1 MNRILILFFATFLL
15 FLKTWA
21 DDFESA
27 TEAVKNMRLGWNM
40 GNTLDANNQQQH
52 DATQDNYWGQQDI
65 TSETCWGQFTTKPK
79 LFAMMKTAGF
89 GAIRVPVTWYNHM
102 DKDGNVDEAWMNRVR
117 EVVDYIIS
125 QGLYC
130 IINVHHDT
138 GADRNGFKSWIKA
151 DPTNYASNETRY
163 KKLWQ
168 QIAQKFRDYDHH
180 LLFEAYNEMLDTQNS
195 WNYASFN
202 SPGQYNAT
210 VASQAYSAINSYAQ
224 SFVDV
229 VRATGGNNA
238 QRNIIVNTYAGCAG
252 YGAHGGTST
261 YFSHLLDPLK
271 EINKPTGESNH
282 IIFQVHTYPDI
293 SNLNSTKT
301 QIDQMISD
309 LNTHLVSKGAPV
321 IIGEWGTSNVD
332 AGEGK
337 TDYDIRRDQM
347 FQFVDYFIKKT
358 KENNIATFYWMG
370 LSDGMSRLY
379 PAFYQS
385 DLALKML
392 KAYHGDAYSPTL
404 PDVSD
409 YNDAAF
415 TATIHYWSDK
425 QWAEFNLFKGS
436 ISSSEYQG
444 IQLELETAPTNNEL
458 QFKVIGKSTTTTF
471 INQSSSSLVFTSAM
485 GTITNIT
492 LQWCKETS
500 GTVKIKGLWLIQKD
514 GTKQAC
520 NPSVAWG
527 CDMSDVD
534 IITGIHDITATPARP
549 AHEVIYNL
557 HGQRITTPQKGIY
570 IKNGKKLFLK

>member
-1 MNRILILFFATFLL
+1 MNRILLLIFATLL
-15 FLKTWA
+15 LCSKTWA
-21 DDFESA
+21 DDFETA
-27 TEAVKNMRLGWNM
+27 TDAVKHMGLGWNL
-40 GNTLDANNQQQH
+40 GNTLDANNQQYH
-52 DATQDNYWGQQDI
+52 DPTQANYWGQQDVS
-65 TSETCWGQFTTKPK
+65 SETCWGQFTTKAE
-79 LFAMMKTAGF
+79 LFAMMKDAGF

-102 DKDGNVDEAWMNRVR
+102 DTDGKIDEAWMNRVS
-117 EVVDYIIS
+117 EVVDAIIS

-138 GADRNGFKSWIKA
+138 GADRDGFKSWIKA
-151 DPTNYASNETRY
+151 DPTNFASNEARY
-163 KKLWQ
+163 KKLWK
-168 QIAQKFRDYDHH
+168 QIAEKFRNYDQH

-202 SPGQYNAT
+202 TSGQYNAT
-210 VASQAYSAINSYAQ
+210 LASQAYSAINSYAQ
-224 SFVDV
+224 SFVDA

-252 YGAHGGTST
+252 YGAHGGTGT
-261 YFSHLLDPLK
+261 YYTHLLDPLK
-271 EINKPTGESNH
+271 QMNKPTGESNH
-282 IIFQVHTYPDI
+282 LIFQVHIYPDI
-293 SNLNSTKT
+293 SNLTTAKT
-301 QIDQMISD
+301 RIDQMISD
-309 LNTHLVSKGAPV
+309 LNTHLVSKNAPV

-337 TDYDIRRDQM
+337 TDYDIRREQM

-385 DLALKML
+385 DLALRML

-409 YNDAAF
+409 YSDAAF
-415 TATIHYWSDK
+415 TANINYWSGK

-436 ISSSEYQG
+436 ISSSDYQG
-444 IQLELETAPTNNEL
+444 IQLELETAPANEEL
-458 QFKVIGKSTTTTF
+458 QFKVIGKSTTTSYITKA
-471 INQSSSSLVFTSAM
+471 SSSLMFTSAM

-492 LQWCKETS
+492 LQWCKATG
-500 GTVKIKGLWLIQKD
+500 GTVKIKGLWLIKKD
-514 GTKQAC
+514 GTKQVS

-534 IITGIHDITATPARP
+534 IITGIRDITTTPARP
-549 AHEVIYNL
+549 DNGIIHNL

-570 IKNGKKLFLK
+570 IKNRKKLFLK